1 MINSYLREKLWL
13 RFGINLMLGKSLDKK
28 TNTLQSMFLPKFL
41 KKQVGN
47 SFLQGKKLVKSEQV
61 LNDVLV
67 KDKINIFNW
76 FSPVVVFTLLLLII
90 LYWLP
95 NPM

>member
-1 MINSYLREKLWL
+1 MINSYLGEKLWL

-28 TNTLQSMFLPKFL
+28 TNTLQRMFLPKFL

-67 KDKINIFNW
+67 KDKFNIFNW

-90 LYWLP
+90 LYWFP
-95 NPM
+95 NPI